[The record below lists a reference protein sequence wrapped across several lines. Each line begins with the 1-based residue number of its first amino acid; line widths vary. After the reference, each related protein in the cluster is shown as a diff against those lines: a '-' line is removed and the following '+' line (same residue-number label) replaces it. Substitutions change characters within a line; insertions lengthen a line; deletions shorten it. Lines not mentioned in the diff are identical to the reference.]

1 MKTEKVEEGKGG
13 WAEVEGGEGGGGN
26 DIQALKKIAIV
37 QRGLNSDY
45 IYFIIHIHGY
55 MTMLV

>member
-1 MKTEKVEEGKGG
+1 MGR
-13 WAEVEGGEGGGGN
+13 GGGGN